1 MNITRNRM
9 LLTLITLVTLLVFTP
24 LSRGADD
31 PFGGNPF
38 ADKNAGDKLVQ
49 TKLLADVAAV
59 EPGGTFTVGL
69 LQTIEPHWH
78 TYWINPGD
86 GGMATTIKWKTDPA
100 VSVSDIHWPI
110 PHRYE
115 LAGNA
120 ITFGYEN
127 EVMLLATVKVPD
139 SAKPGQTLTLDA
151 KAEWLVCKKECLLG
165 ERSHTLKVEVKA
177 KREAAN
183 GELFEKWRKQV
194 PAALDAAQQDGV
206 VKAFKHKSPAEDSHK
221 LNVRW
226 GEKVKSVTYFPVA
239 TNAVA
244 VEGLTTEHEGKKTA
258 VSFTTRVFRPENVP
272 GGVLDGVL
280 VFETEKGE
288 RRGVR
293 VPVKVLSDKV
303 LSDSE

>member
-1 MNITRNRM
+1 MNINPRPFVQF
-9 LLTLITLVTLLVFTP
+9 TLIALFAFTSP
-24 LSRGADD
+24 LRGADD
-31 PFGGNPF
+31 PFSATNPF

-86 GGMATTIKWKTDPA
+86 GGMATTVTWKTDPA
-100 VSVSDIHWPI
+100 VTVGDLHWPV
-110 PHRYE
+110 PHRYVMP
-115 LAGNA
+115 GNTV
-120 ITFGYEN
+120 TFGYEDQ
-127 EVMLLATVKVPD
+127 VMLLATVKVPA

-165 ERSHTLKVEVKA
+165 ERSHTLKVPVKA

-183 GELFEKWRKQV
+183 GELFEKWRKQL
-194 PAALDAAQQDGV
+194 PSGLDAVKQDGV
-206 VKAFKHKSPAEDSHK
+206 VKAFAHKSPADDSHRLHVK
-221 LNVRW
+221 W
-226 GEKVKSVTYFPVA
+226 GEKVKGVTYFPVA

-244 VEGLTTEHEGKKTA
+244 VEGLKTEHAGEKTA

-293 VPVKVLSDKV
+293 VPVKVLSD
-303 LSDSE
+303 SE

>member
-1 MNITRNRM
+1 MNIMNIMNIKPRTFVLFTILG
-9 LLTLITLVTLLVFTP
+9 LLSLASP
-24 LSRGADD
+24 LRGVDD

-38 ADKNAGDKLVQ
+38 TDKNAGDKLVQ

-78 TYWINPGD
+78 TYWTNPGE
-86 GGMATTIKWKTDPA
+86 GGMATALTWKTDPA
-100 VSVSDIHWPI
+100 VTISDLHWPI

-115 LAGNA
+115 LPGNT
-120 ITFGYEN
+120 ITFGYED

-139 SAKPGQTLTLDA
+139 SIKPGQTLTLDA

-165 ERSHTLKVEVKA
+165 ERSHTLKVAVKA

-183 GELFEKWRKQV
+183 GELFEKWRKQL
-194 PAALDAAQQDGV
+194 PTALDAAKQDGV
-206 VKAFKHKSPAEDSHK
+206 VKAFKHKSPAEDSHRLK
-221 LNVRW
+221 VKW

-244 VEGLTTEHEGKKTA
+244 VEDLAVDHAGAKTA
-258 VSFTTRVFRPENVP
+258 VSFTTRVFRPQNVP

-293 VPVKVLSDKV
+293 VPVKVLSD
-303 LSDSE
+303 SE